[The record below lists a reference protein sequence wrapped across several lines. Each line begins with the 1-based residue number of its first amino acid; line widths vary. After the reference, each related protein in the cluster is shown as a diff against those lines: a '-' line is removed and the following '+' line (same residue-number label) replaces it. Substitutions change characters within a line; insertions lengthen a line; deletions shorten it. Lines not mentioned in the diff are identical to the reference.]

1 MTRHD
6 TPRQPLSSHNL
17 QRVRHV
23 RIDGQSNE
31 KCAAHAAFGL
41 KTQRSAVFP
50 AEDGPVDVTY
60 LNG

>member
-1 MTRHD
+1 
-6 TPRQPLSSHNL
+6 
-17 QRVRHV
+17 V